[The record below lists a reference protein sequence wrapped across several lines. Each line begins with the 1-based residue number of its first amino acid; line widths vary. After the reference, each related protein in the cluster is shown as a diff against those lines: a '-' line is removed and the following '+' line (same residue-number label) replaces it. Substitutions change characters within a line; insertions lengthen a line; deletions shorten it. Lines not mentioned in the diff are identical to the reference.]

1 MPYDLHPVSEQP
13 SPSPGLAWVMCGGS
27 LLAGTAGYVNV
38 VMLGFF
44 AVPVSHMTGAVSR
57 LGMDIGTARLTDFLL
72 IGSIVIGFLLGAI
85 ISGLII
91 GNASLKPGR
100 RYAVALLF
108 EGLLLTLATLFALR
122 QGVAAVPLAA
132 TALGLQNAMASSY
145 RGLVLRTTH
154 VTGMVTDIG
163 VLLGYR
169 LRGRFIKTWKLGLLL
184 VILTA
189 FFAGGVLGMLV
200 LQRIGMAA
208 LGIAAAGC
216 LVAGSI
222 YLVVLWMGKQRQRRI
237 G

>member
-1 MPYDLHPVSEQP
+1 
-13 SPSPGLAWVMCGGS
+13 MCGGS

-57 LGMDIGTARLTDFLL
+57 LGMDVGMARLTDFLL
-72 IGSIVIGFLLGAI
+72 IGSIVIGFLIGAI
-85 ISGLII
+85 ISGLIV
-91 GNASLKPGR
+91 GDASLKPGR
-100 RYAVALLF
+100 RYAAALLV
-108 EGLLLTLATLFALR
+108 EGLLLTLAALLALS
-122 QGVAAVPLAA
+122 QNVAAVPLAA

-169 LRGRFIKTWKLGLLL
+169 FRGRFIKPWKLWLLL

-189 FFAGGVLGMLV
+189 FFAGGVLGMLA

-208 LGIAAAGC
+208 LGIAAVGC
-216 LVAGSI
+216 LMAGSI
-222 YLVVLWMGKQRQRRI
+222 YLVALWMKKRRRWRI